1 MRIHIHRGQN
11 QIGGNIIEISTDTT
25 KILLDVGLE
34 LNDGENQPLPSV
46 EGLFDSA
53 GFDAI
58 FISHYHGDHIG
69 LAYRTHKDIPVYMGE
84 ASCRIVKASD
94 SYKNKPSITPKD
106 FLRHKQPITVGDIT
120 VTPFLC
126 DHSAFDSYMLL
137 CEAEGESVLYTG
149 DFRSNG
155 RKSFDAL
162 LKSLPDSLD
171 ALLCEGT
178 TLSRDGHVTVTE
190 RELEEQ
196 AVKLFRET
204 TGPVFVLQSSMNI
217 DRIVTMYRAAKR
229 SGRIF
234 LEETYMSDVAAAA
247 GARIPN
253 PAFDDVYAF
262 ISSPA
267 KYDYLQKYEH
277 RLGKDHIAKSRFVMC
292 VRNSMLG
299 YLKSLSEKMSFEN
312 GQLVYSFWS
321 GYKET
326 DSMKKFISE
335 CESLGLKTVTLHTSG
350 HADETAIKRLIETVN
365 PRKLIPIHTENAK
378 RFKELAPD
386 ITIEEE
392 AKLVTEIDI
401 IAKLRKRF
409 GNNSIR
415 LPRDIKVE
423 IIDDGDYRITLL
435 ADNIVG
441 ENMQKD
447 CNAFEGW
454 SAAIH
459 VAMEKRGKIIL
470 DTDKFF
476 ELEGY
481 RQNGH
486 YCRFLYRAM
495 KFSEQYTWFELSDYL
510 QKEVEKFKAYLA
522 NGTFTNNIPMGAAH
536 ENKNKECF
544 AEARLAESGVLKK
557 QLCEQF
563 DVGDGPVYRQLPVG
577 LFEGEVAEKNM
588 VFTGAKSAVDLW
600 NISDD
605 EFRVYELKTEN
616 KMVGIVTEA
625 FFYSN
630 YFYDFLV
637 SGAFTLNRGAECD
650 RGYPELLS
658 AKINKIV
665 GVLLADE
672 FHPLINSETVKL
684 LNGNNLNIEYVSAR
698 YCLEQTLR

>member
-1 MRIHIHRGQN
+1 M
-11 QIGGNIIEISTDTT
+11 
-25 KILLDVGLE
+25 L
-34 LNDGENQPLPSV
+34 
-46 EGLFDSA
+46 
-53 GFDAI
+53 
-58 FISHYHGDHIG
+58 
-69 LAYRTHKDIPVYMGE
+69 
-84 ASCRIVKASD
+84 
-94 SYKNKPSITPKD
+94 KP
-106 FLRHKQPITVGDIT
+106 
-120 VTPFLC
+120 
-126 DHSAFDSYMLL
+126 
-137 CEAEGESVLYTG
+137 
-149 DFRSNG
+149 
-155 RKSFDAL
+155 
-162 LKSLPDSLD
+162 
-171 ALLCEGT
+171 
-178 TLSRDGHVTVTE
+178 
-190 RELEEQ
+190 
-196 AVKLFRET
+196 
-204 TGPVFVLQSSMNI
+204 
-217 DRIVTMYRAAKR
+217 
-229 SGRIF
+229 
-234 LEETYMSDVAAAA
+234 
-247 GARIPN
+247 
-253 PAFDDVYAF
+253 
-262 ISSPA
+262 
-267 KYDYLQKYEH
+267 
-277 RLGKDHIAKSRFVMC
+277 
-292 VRNSMLG
+292 
-299 YLKSLSEKMSFEN
+299 
-312 GQLVYSFWS
+312 
-321 GYKET
+321 
-326 DSMKKFISE
+326 
-335 CESLGLKTVTLHTSG
+335 
-350 HADETAIKRLIETVN
+350 
-365 PRKLIPIHTENAK
+365 
-378 RFKELAPD
+378 
-386 ITIEEE
+386 
-392 AKLVTEIDI
+392 VTEIDI

-409 GNNSIR
+409 GNNTIR
-415 LPRDIKVE
+415 LPRDIKAE